1 MSEPVIENA
10 ADERAVKK
18 RKATAKTAERI
29 AAADLAWLMGD
40 PRGRR
45 WMWAHL
51 GDTHVFHTSFRHGE
65 PVESAVFRDG
75 ERNIGVKLLDRL
87 HRICPGLYATMMRE
101 AVKEPD
107 DE

>member
-1 MSEPVIENA
+1 MSAAVDNA
-10 ADERAVKK
+10 ADPNAVKA
-18 RKATAKTAERI
+18 RKKSARMRERI
-29 AAADLAWLMGD
+29 AAADLQWIMGD

-45 WMWAHL
+45 WMWQHL

-75 ERNIGVKLLDRL
+75 ERNTGVKLLDRL
-87 HRICPGLYATMMRE
+87 HRICPDLYATMMRE
-101 AVKEPD
+101 AVKGTD